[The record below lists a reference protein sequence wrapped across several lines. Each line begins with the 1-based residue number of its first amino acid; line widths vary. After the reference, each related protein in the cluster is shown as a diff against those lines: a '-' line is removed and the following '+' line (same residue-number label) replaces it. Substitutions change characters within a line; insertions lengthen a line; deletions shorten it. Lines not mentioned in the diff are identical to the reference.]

1 MRKWNSVLAACAAAT
16 LLVGAAD
23 APHAQQRGADVDG
36 CAVLADAVY
45 GEIFVS
51 ALFGSYRL
59 PPEPGQGDALSCE
72 YTAAAV
78 SAGFSRAMAA
88 MNVYVTWAGTDAP
101 SSTICTTGDLALCT
115 PVTKPMFSGGALDS
129 ASVHEMWLLVSNIV
143 SRNMPM
149 GTMSDR
155 SSFRE
160 YELRI
165 RLSDALVNR
174 FWNAYGRARPRTAY

>member
-1 MRKWNSVLAACAAAT
+1 MRKWNSVLTACAAAT
-16 LLVGAAD
+16 LFIGAAD
-23 APHAQQRGADVDG
+23 DTYAQQRGVGVDG

-59 PPEPGQGDALSCE
+59 PPEPGQGDSLSCE
-72 YTAAAV
+72 YTAAAA

-88 MNVYVTWAGTDAP
+88 MNVYVTWAGAEAP

-115 PVTKPMFSGGALDS
+115 PVTKPLLSGGALDA
-129 ASVHEMWLLVSNIV
+129 ASVAEMWRLVSNIV
-143 SRNMPM
+143 SRNMPL

-155 SSFRE
+155 TSFRE

-174 FWNAYGRARPRTAY
+174 FWNAYGRARPRTAH